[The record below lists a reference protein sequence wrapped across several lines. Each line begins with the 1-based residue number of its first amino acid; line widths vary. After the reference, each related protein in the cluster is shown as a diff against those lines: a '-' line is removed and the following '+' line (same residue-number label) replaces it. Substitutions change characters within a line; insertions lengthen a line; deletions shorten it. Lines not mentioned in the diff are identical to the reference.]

1 MFGLVRWCDSHELCH
16 DAITLYAVADLNLL
30 LVELQADLG
39 IPHQFMP
46 VSAQKAQVVNQGIAL
61 CVALDVLPL
70 RHGIIHQLVAITARV
85 ATALQR
91 GSYNA

>member
-16 DAITLYAVADLNLL
+16 HAITLYAVADLTLL

-46 VSAQKAQVVNQGIAL
+46 VSAQKAQVGNQGIAL
-61 CVALDVLPL
+61 CVAVDVLPL
-70 RHGIIHQLVAITARV
+70 RHCIIQQLVAITARV
-85 ATALQR
+85 G
-91 GSYNA
+91 GSITTWKL